1 MAHGMIEPRKPGKP
15 RNPQEAEQAAR
26 RSQAAQYTP
35 EEWETL
41 KKIKL
46 AEAQCRRARVAV
58 EFQVVMR
65 TLKPPGTN

>member
-1 MAHGMIEPRKPGKP
+1 MAHGMIEPRKP
-15 RNPQEAEQAAR
+15 RNPQEAE
-26 RSQAAQYTP
+26 QAAQYTP